1 MEPRF
6 ASLVSIVIL
15 LASRM
20 AGMAADDTLAVGQ
33 MMVQGGADW
42 VNWIEKAG
50 TIGVCVWML
59 VWFQRRSDTQHA
71 ELARITER
79 AVAALEHNAESDRE
93 LAQAV
98 NGLKEVVEYCRR

>member
-1 MEPRF
+1 MQPIL
-6 ASLVSIVIL
+6 ASALSVVVL

-20 AGMAADDTLAVGQ
+20 VGMAADDTLAVTQ
-33 MMVQGGADW
+33 LMTPGGADW
-42 VNWIEKAG
+42 VSWIEKAG

-79 AVAALEHNAESDRE
+79 AVAALENNAESDRD

>member
-1 MEPRF
+1 MF

-20 AGMAADDTLAVGQ
+20 VGLAADDTLAVGQ